1 MSQLVRMLILSI
13 LVISLS
19 GQDLNSAWQAYMST
33 SASIAELEAERT
45 VYTREQIA
53 IKNEVDQLQ
62 KSSTWYNAWLNKY
75 ILSNHSQRQLVILDL
90 VRTIDVDLERLQSIQ
105 EGEIGR
111 LKLAYEEV
119 LEDYENA
126 GIIPA
131 DQDLKDMQVDR
142 FRRVIRPNPILF
154 PDYTEI
160 LGIDWHNP
168 EQRRLLLL
176 DVYRLLQ
183 TKIVELDS
191 IQTVREKEAEL
202 AIRLADFHEDL
213 GLQMASEQDAQQRDA
228 SGESEK
234 ALGWF
239 TADATANEY
248 AQDGDRENLASS
260 LTSESID
267 VININVPRADVREM
281 SLDQRSGKDLNYLKT
296 KITQYKT
303 LLEAVDQELN
313 QSP

>member
-1 MSQLVRMLILSI
+1 MLRQLRIMMFFL

-33 SASIAELEAERT
+33 NASIAELEAERT
-45 VYTREQIA
+45 GYTREQIA

-62 KSSTWYNAWLNKY
+62 KSSAWYNAWLNKY